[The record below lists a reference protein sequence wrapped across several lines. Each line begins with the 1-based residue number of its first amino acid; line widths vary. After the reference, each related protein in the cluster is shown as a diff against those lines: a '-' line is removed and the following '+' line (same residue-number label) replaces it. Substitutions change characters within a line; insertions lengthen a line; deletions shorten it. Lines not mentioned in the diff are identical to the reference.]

1 MVEGFFFSGA
11 FLNVL
16 LGTASF
22 GITAV
27 RSKDHDAEGLEMVE
41 SNYTAMH
48 EKPDEKTGGNGK
60 IKK

>member
-11 FLNVL
+11 FLNIL

-22 GITAV
+22 GIRYV
-27 RSKDHDAEGLEMVE
+27 RSKDHDAKGLEMVE
-41 SNYTAMH
+41 SNSTAMD
-48 EKPDEKTGGNGK
+48 EKPDEKTGGNVK